1 MKRTPFIMNHNRSFH
16 RRIPVL
22 NIKQYYNDR
31 RAFVEELRA
40 ACHNVGFLLIKHDFG
55 DLAQDMLDET
65 RSFFRRPLD
74 DKMRISYENSPS
86 FRGFMKLG
94 VENTSGKLDYRE
106 QVEYAVEY
114 NLDNNKDNNNNNN
127 NNNNSAYQG
136 HKSFPVYERL
146 KGRNPWPDDFQPTL
160 KSTTTKYSTEVCAI
174 ADIIRDSLCLALK
187 LDPKDTLHDKF
198 FHPTEVPHWVI
209 KLISYPPHESESE
222 QSTQQGVG
230 EHTDTN
236 FLTLLAQ
243 DSSTDGVLQAFSQ
256 GEWIDVPS
264 SSIDDDINGD
274 STNSSSTSTSTSTS
288 TSSSS
293 RYLICNLGEQ
303 VQTWSNGYFLA
314 TPHRVIMRTS
324 SSSSSTTTSDNI
336 PHTPRT
342 SVALF
347 YNPSLAATMGPL
359 NNNTISNLLWERPRD
374 YQQWQRPNNLMIPSV
389 GENTFKSLARSHPK
403 VFARHHKDLE
413 ILDDGRI
420 IKRKET
426 NQSI

>member
-1 MKRTPFIMNHNRSFH
+1 MNRNRSCP
-16 RRIPVL
+16 RRIPIL
-22 NIKQYYNDR
+22 NIKQYYSDR

-40 ACHNVGFLLIKHDFG
+40 ACHNVGFFLIRHEFG
-55 DLAQDMLDET
+55 DLAQNMLDET

-114 NLDNNKDNNNNNN
+114 NLKNKDKDNS
-127 NNNNSAYQG
+127 SAYQ
-136 HKSFPVYERL
+136 HNKSFPVYERL
-146 KGRNPWPDDFQPTL
+146 KGRNPWPDDIQPTL

-174 ADIIRDSLCLALK
+174 ADVIRDSLCLALK

-209 KLISYPPHESESE
+209 KLISYPPNESESE
-222 QSTQQGVG
+222 SEKSTQQGVG

-264 SSIDDDINGD
+264 SSIDDDDINGD
-274 STNSSSTSTSTSTS
+274 STKCSRSS
-288 TSSSS
+288 SSSS

-324 SSSSSTTTSDNI
+324 SSSSSATTSNI
-336 PHTPRT
+336 PRTPRT

-359 NNNTISNLLWERPRD
+359 DSNKISNLSWERPQD

-389 GENTFKSLARSHPK
+389 GDNTFKSLARSHPK
-403 VFARHHKDLE
+403 VFARHHKDLK

-420 IKRKET
+420 IKRRDQST
-426 NQSI
+426 NLASS